1 MIFYPI
7 TALIN
12 ALTSTIVCFIVIVRN
27 PKSHLNRSFC
37 CFTFSVAFW
46 SYCYFLWQVSDNANS
61 ALFWCRVLMAGA
73 IFIPSTFLHFSLT
86 LIGQRKKY
94 LRIITFWYFISLLFL
109 VLDFTPLFVKD
120 VKPRLFFPYWP
131 TAGIIYTPFLAMFIG
146 LTIYAHVLMFK
157 SYRRLSGFLR
167 NQIKYVFL
175 GTAIGFI
182 GGSTNYLLWYDI
194 PIPPLGNVL
203 VAVYVFLVAYAII
216 KYRLMDIKVALTRVG
231 IFAVVYALVLGI
243 PFWIGYKYNLWQY
256 STWIMLFLAT
266 LGPFIY
272 IYLNRRAEERLLKEQ
287 KRYQETLKQASA
299 GMTRIR
305 NLRKLLSLI
314 AHIVTRT
321 VKISYIG
328 IYLYNQEAGE
338 YVIQVSRDK
347 GRIPVSKLAP
357 DNTLIKW
364 IVLHRQPII
373 YEEIKRLMHD
383 TRDPTYQLLADNM
396 QLLTAAVIIPSFLE
410 DRFMGFF
417 VLGDK
422 ISGQIYTPEDL
433 NVFQVLASQAAL
445 AIENAKFYEDAKQM
459 QDQIAQAEKMA
470 TIGTMADGLS
480 HQINNR
486 FYALSIIAADTIDTV
501 KMTDTSKC
509 SPEIKEMI
517 NQINHALERIKEN
530 VMQGGQVVKGL
541 LKYTRKGEEGLE
553 ALTLDQIIDQ
563 ALDMAQYKIS
573 LSGIDILRNYPKD
586 TPKVRGNSVQLQEAL
601 FNFIDNAYDSTVER
615 KALLREDN
623 YRGKIAISAYPNTE
637 GMLEIVIEDNGIGV
651 KEESKRRVFTPF
663 FTTKVSSRMGTGL
676 GLYVIKRIIEEFHK
690 GKIWF
695 ESEYGKGTKFFIQLP
710 IA

>member
-1 MIFYPI
+1 
-7 TALIN
+7 
-12 ALTSTIVCFIVIVRN
+12 
-27 PKSHLNRSFC
+27 
-37 CFTFSVAFW
+37 
-46 SYCYFLWQVSDNANS
+46 
-61 ALFWCRVLMAGA
+61 MAGA